1 MKKLT
6 KGSGDASLYEMFFDI
21 EVNLCERFP
30 ALTPF
35 KIRQQRAY
43 EVFLLINRLNN
54 YTASKN
60 KEQKTINTDN
70 NKKVIRRVAADDT
83 WY

>member
-1 MKKLT
+1 
-6 KGSGDASLYEMFFDI
+6 MFFEI
-21 EVNLCERFP
+21 EINLCERFP

-35 KIRQQRAY
+35 TIRKQRAY

-60 KEQKTINTDN
+60 KEQKIINTDN
-70 NKKVIRRVAADDT
+70 NKKVIRKAAADDT